1 MRADRKPLAARARG
15 RIAGGLNVP
24 IESAYP
30 LDNANE
36 KSVPRMD
43 ILARLFDAPTRRV
56 LEGVGVAAGWRC
68 LEVGGGGGSVARWLA
83 ERVGPAG
90 HVLCTDID
98 TRIIERG
105 RATPVANLEIKRHDI
120 AADPLPE
127 RAFDLIHARL
137 VLIHVIERE
146 RALEKM
152 VAALKPGGWLV
163 VEDFD
168 SASVRP
174 DTQINRFETPLPT
187 SEAVRT
193 YLTRNQD
200 GYFGRRLYGRFRELG
215 LTEVSAEGRSMMFT
229 KHNGG
234 ADLMRVNFEQIG
246 ADVIAAGLITRQQI
260 DADLATI
267 ERDDFAI
274 PSPTMWS
281 VAGRRPTDR

>member
-1 MRADRKPLAARARG
+1 MPA
-15 RIAGGLNVP
+15 
-24 IESAYP
+24 ESNYP

-43 ILARLFDAPTRRV
+43 ILARLFDPNTQRV
-56 LEGVGVAAGWRC
+56 LEGTGIAAGWRC

-83 ERVGPAG
+83 ARVGPAG
-90 HVLCTDID
+90 HVTCTDLD
-98 TRIIERG
+98 TRIIELG
-105 RATPVANLEIKRHDI
+105 RAAAPANLEVQRHDI
-120 AADPLPE
+120 ARDPLTLG
-127 RAFDLIHARL
+127 AYDLVHARL

-146 RALEKM
+146 VALEKM
-152 VAALKPGGWLV
+152 AAALKPGGWLV

-174 DTQINRFETPLPT
+174 DARINRFETPLPT
-187 SEAVRT
+187 SEAVRLF
-193 YLTRNQD
+193 LTRNQD

-215 LTEVSAEGRSMMFT
+215 LTQVEAEGRSMMFT
-229 KHNGG
+229 RANGG

-246 ADVIAAGLITRQQI
+246 AEVIAAGLITRQQI

-281 VAGRRPTDR
+281 VAGRRPLT